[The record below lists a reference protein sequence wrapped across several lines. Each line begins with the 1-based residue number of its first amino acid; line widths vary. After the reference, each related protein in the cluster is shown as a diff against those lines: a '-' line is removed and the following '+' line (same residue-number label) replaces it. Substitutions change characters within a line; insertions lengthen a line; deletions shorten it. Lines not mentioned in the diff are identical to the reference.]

1 MLWLWIALGVVA
13 ILLVLVGIGYN
24 RLVRLR
30 NEAATGWAN
39 IDVQLERRGDLIPNL
54 VETVKGYA
62 AHERGVFDEVTRART
77 ALQQASTPAAAGEAN
92 DVLTAALGRL
102 FAVAEAYPELRASEN
117 FLRLQDELTD
127 TEDKISA
134 ARRYYNSTVMH
145 YNTGIQSLPVGA
157 RRPATRLPEKEFF
170 SAEGRHGDAAGLVH
184 ARDVTLQQQIRR
196 NRLRSGIVV
205 VGFVLLLGIVAGLIG
220 AVFDLSLGVV
230 ALLGA
235 GLYAIFSIISSR
247 RIVARMTGAQELGA
261 DQLRPLRRLVE
272 NVSIAAGLPVTP
284 EVRIVDD
291 PAPNAFAAGL
301 RPQTSYLGVTTG
313 LLRVMPKRE
322 LEAVLGHEISH
333 VRNRDTY
340 LMTMATIFAGVI
352 ALIADIGFRMLLYGG
367 GRSRK
372 GRCDRDRP
380 RRRRAPARARTA
392 ALLLKLSLSRRREFL
407 ADAGSAEIL
416 NDPEA
421 MALALRRL
429 ELDTTTGAYA
439 TRPSRISGSRAPRA
453 ASSPIGAACWRFEP
467 LRHASAARGA
477 IAALEES
484 GGFRLPERL
493 PDHQP
498 FAGRVGLQ

>member
-1 MLWLWIALGVVA
+1 M
-13 ILLVLVGIGYN
+13 
-24 RLVRLR
+24 
-30 NEAATGWAN
+30 
-39 IDVQLERRGDLIPNL
+39 
-54 VETVKGYA
+54 
-62 AHERGVFDEVTRART
+62 
-77 ALQQASTPAAAGEAN
+77 
-92 DVLTAALGRL
+92 
-102 FAVAEAYPELRASEN
+102 
-117 FLRLQDELTD
+117 
-127 TEDKISA
+127 
-134 ARRYYNSTVMH
+134 
-145 YNTGIQSLPVGA
+145 
-157 RRPATRLPEKEFF
+157 
-170 SAEGRHGDAAGLVH
+170 
-184 ARDVTLQQQIRR
+184 TLQQQIRR

-205 VGFVLLLGIVAGLIG
+205 FGFVLLLGIVAGLIG

-247 RIVARMTGAQELGA
+247 RIVARMTGAQELGP

-322 LEAVLGHEISH
+322 LEAVLGHEITH
-333 VRNRDTY
+333 MRNRDTY

-352 ALIADIGFRMLLYGG
+352 ALVADIGFRMLLYGG

-372 GRCDRDRP
+372 GGAIVIVLAVVGLLL
-380 RRRRAPARARTA
+380 APYA

-429 ELDTTTGAYA
+429 ELDTTTVAYA
-439 TRPSRISGSRAPRA
+439 DASVAHLWVESPTSRVESERRGVLAL
-453 ASSPIGAACWRFEP
+453 SSLFDTHPP
-467 LRHASAARGA
+467 LVQR

-484 GGFRLPERL
+484 GGFRLPEQL
-493 PDHQP
+493 PPHEP
-498 FAGRVGLQ
+498 FAVELGLQ